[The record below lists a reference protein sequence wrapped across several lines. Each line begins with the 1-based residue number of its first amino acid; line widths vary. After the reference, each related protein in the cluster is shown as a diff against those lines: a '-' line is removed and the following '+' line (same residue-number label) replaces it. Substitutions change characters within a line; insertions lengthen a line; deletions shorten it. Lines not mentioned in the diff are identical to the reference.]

1 MELGCIREENN
12 ELKKNIEMQRDDF
25 RERLA
30 EQRKRSDEEFNQLQE
45 EFEVLKIESSEAQ
58 RAGAAKMAELT
69 IKLELQGEGQSYHT
83 DKVDQQL
90 AAKIEECALQRQ
102 TIDQL
107 TAKHELL
114 NKQLDSLR
122 EELEKSKTTRKQFD
136 EEWALSG
143 TKTGLDSSQQQAFY
157 DQAQCSKPM
166 TDKAWRD
173 NVRRTSNQEE

>member
-1 MELGCIREENN
+1 VELGCIREENN

-25 RERLA
+25 RERLG
-30 EQRKRSDEEFNQLQE
+30 EQRKRSDEEFDQLQE

-58 RAGAAKMAELT
+58 RAGAAKVAELT
-69 IKLELQGEGQSYHT
+69 TKLEVGSEAQGGHI
-83 DKVDQQL
+83 DKLDQQL
-90 AAKIEECALQRQ
+90 RAKIEECALQKQ
-102 TIDQL
+102 NIDQ
-107 TAKHELL
+107 L

-166 TDKAWRD
+166 TDKAWRGD
-173 NVRRTSNQEE
+173 VRRTSNQEE